1 MSRVSQ
7 LREENDRLRIRIAQI
22 QAHQEKN
29 DLQSKI
35 SKFVEESKKNLA
47 EMNQKIVEEHS
58 TQNTLLH
65 SMTTNYESVLKR
77 QIELLN

>member
-1 MSRVSQ
+1 
-7 LREENDRLRIRIAQI
+7 
-22 QAHQEKN
+22 
-29 DLQSKI
+29 
-35 SKFVEESKKNLA
+35 
-47 EMNQKIVEEHS
+47 MNQKIVEEHS